1 MEKDE
6 LFKEID
12 LIQNCINRMAQNS
25 FMLKGWALTIFAG
38 VTAFTKGENFSNLVT
53 LVCTTIV
60 PFVCFW
66 ILDTFFLQTEKKYR
80 KMYEDMLTKRKE
92 NNTEG
97 QYELN
102 PKKVKVDCFLK
113 VMFSITLVIFYGIPL
128 LASIVLLVI
137 NIKHNCVCI

>member
-1 MEKDE
+1 MDKDE

-12 LIQNCINRMAQNS
+12 LIQGCINRMAQNS

-38 VTAFTKGENFSNLVT
+38 VTAFTKGENFSDSIT
-53 LVCTTIV
+53 LVCTTII

-66 ILDTFFLQTEKKYR
+66 ILDTFFLRTEKKYR
-80 KMYEDMLTKRKE
+80 KMYEDMLTKRKI

-102 PKKVKVDCFLK
+102 PKTIKVDCFLK
-113 VMFSITLVIFYGIPL
+113 VMFSITMVFFYGIPL

-137 NIKHNCVCI
+137 RVRHNCVCI

>member
-38 VTAFTKGENFSNLVT
+38 VTAFTKGENFSNSVT
-53 LVCTTIV
+53 LICTTII
-60 PFVCFW
+60 PYVCFW
-66 ILDTFFLQTEKKYR
+66 ILDTFFLRTEKKYR
-80 KMYEDMLTKRKE
+80 KMYEDMLTKRKV

-102 PKKVKVDCFLK
+102 PQTIKVDSFLK
-113 VMFSITLVIFYGIPL
+113 VMFSITMVVFYGIPL

-137 NIKHNCVCI
+137 SVRHNCVCI

>member
-12 LIQNCINRMAQNS
+12 LIQGCINRMAQNS

-38 VTAFTKGENFSNLVT
+38 VTAFTKGENFSDPIT
-53 LVCTTIV
+53 LVFTTII

-66 ILDTFFLQTEKKYR
+66 ILDTFFLRTEKKYR
-80 KMYEDMLTKRKE
+80 KMYEDMLTKRKI

-102 PKKVKVDCFLK
+102 PKTIKVDCFLK
-113 VMFSITLVIFYGIPL
+113 VMFSITVVFFYGIPL

-137 NIKHNCVCI
+137 RVRHNCVCI

>member
-38 VTAFTKGENFSNLVT
+38 VTAFTKGENLSNPVT
-53 LVCTTIV
+53 LVCTTII
-60 PFVCFW
+60 PFICFW
-66 ILDTFFLQTEKKYR
+66 ILDSFYLRTEKKYR
-80 KMYEDMLTKRKE
+80 RMYENMLTKRKA
-92 NNTEG
+92 NNTDG

-102 PKKVKVDCFLK
+102 PKTIKVDCFIK
-113 VMFSITLVIFYGIPL
+113 VMFSITMIFFYGIPL
-128 LASIVLLVI
+128 LVSIALLVI
-137 NIKHNCVCI
+137 SAKSNCLCI

>member
-12 LIQNCINRMAQNS
+12 LIQSCINRMAQNS

-38 VTAFTKGENFSNLVT
+38 VTAFTKGENFSNSVT
-53 LVCTTIV
+53 LICTTII
-60 PFVCFW
+60 PYVCFW
-66 ILDTFFLQTEKKYR
+66 ILDTFFLRTEKKYR
-80 KMYEDMLTKRKE
+80 KMYEDMLTKRKV

-102 PKKVKVDCFLK
+102 PQTIKVDCFLK
-113 VMFSITLVIFYGIPL
+113 VMFSITMVVFYGIPL

-137 NIKHNCVCI
+137 SVRHNCVCI

>member
-1 MEKDE
+1 MDKDE

-12 LIQNCINRMAQNS
+12 LIQGCINRMAQNS

-38 VTAFTKGENFSNLVT
+38 VTAFTKGENFSDPIT
-53 LVCTTIV
+53 LVCTTII

-66 ILDTFFLQTEKKYR
+66 IRDTFFLRTKKKYR
-80 KMYEDMLTKRKE
+80 KMYEDMLTKRKI

-102 PKKVKVDCFLK
+102 PKTIKVDCFLK
-113 VMFSITLVIFYGIPL
+113 VMFSITMVFFYGIPL

-137 NIKHNCVCI
+137 RVRHNCVCI

>member
-1 MEKDE
+1 MEKEE

-12 LIQNCINRMAQNS
+12 LIQGCINRMAQNS

-38 VTAFTKGENFSNLVT
+38 VTAFTKGENFSDSIT
-53 LVCTTIV
+53 LVCTTII

-66 ILDTFFLQTEKKYR
+66 ILDTFFLHTEKKYR
-80 KMYEDMLTKRKE
+80 KMYEDMLTKRKV

-102 PKKVKVDCFLK
+102 PKTIKVDCFFK
-113 VMFSITLVIFYGIPL
+113 VMFSVTMVIFYGIPL
-128 LASIVLLVI
+128 LASIVLLV
-137 NIKHNCVCI
+137 NL

>member
-12 LIQNCINRMAQNS
+12 LIQNCINRMAKNS

-38 VTAFTKGENFSNLVT
+38 VTAFTKGENFSNPVT
-53 LVCTTIV
+53 LVCTTII

-66 ILDTFFLQTEKKYR
+66 ILDTFFLRTEKKYR
-80 KMYEDMLTKRKE
+80 KMYEDMLIKRKD

-102 PKKVKVDCFLK
+102 PQKIKVDCFLK
-113 VMFSITLVIFYGIPL
+113 VMFSITLVVFYGIPL
-128 LASIVLLVI
+128 LASIFLLVI
-137 NIKHNCVCI
+137 SIKHNYVCI

>member
-12 LIQNCINRMAQNS
+12 LIQNCINRMAKNS

-38 VTAFTKGENFSNLVT
+38 VTAFTKGENFSNPVT
-53 LVCTTIV
+53 LVCTTII

-66 ILDTFFLQTEKKYR
+66 ILDTFFLRTEKKYR
-80 KMYEDMLTKRKE
+80 KMYEDMLIKRKD

-102 PKKVKVDCFLK
+102 PPKIKVDCFLK
-113 VMFSITLVIFYGIPL
+113 VMFSITLVVFYGIPL
-128 LASIVLLVI
+128 LASIFLLVI
-137 NIKHNCVCI
+137 SIKHNYVCI

>member
-1 MEKDE
+1 MDKDE

-12 LIQNCINRMAQNS
+12 LIQGCINRMAQNS

-38 VTAFTKGENFSNLVT
+38 VTAFTKGENFSDPIT
-53 LVCTTIV
+53 LVCTTII

-66 ILDTFFLQTEKKYR
+66 ILDTFLLRTEKKYR
-80 KMYEDMLTKRKE
+80 KMYEDMLTKRKI

-102 PKKVKVDCFLK
+102 PKTIKVDCFLK
-113 VMFSITLVIFYGIPL
+113 VMFSITMVFFYGIPL
-128 LASIVLLVI
+128 LASIALLVI
-137 NIKHNCVCI
+137 SVRHNCVCI

>member
-1 MEKDE
+1 MEKEE

-12 LIQNCINRMAQNS
+12 LIQGCINRMAQNS

-38 VTAFTKGENFSNLVT
+38 VTAFTKGENFSDSIT
-53 LVCTTIV
+53 LVCTTII

-66 ILDTFFLQTEKKYR
+66 ILDTFFLHTEKKYR
-80 KMYEDMLTKRKE
+80 KMYEDMLTKRKV

-102 PKKVKVDCFLK
+102 PKTIKVDCFFK
-113 VMFSITLVIFYGIPL
+113 VMFSITMVIFYGIPL
-128 LASIVLLVI
+128 LASIVLLV
-137 NIKHNCVCI
+137 NL

>member
-1 MEKDE
+1 MEREE

-38 VTAFTKGENFSNLVT
+38 VTAFTKGENFSEPVT
-53 LVCTTIV
+53 LIFTTIV

-80 KMYEDMLTKRKE
+80 RMYEEMLIKRKA
-92 NNTEG
+92 NNSDG
-97 QYELN
+97 QYDLN
-102 PKKVKVDCFLK
+102 PRRFKVECFLR
-113 VMFSITLVIFYGIPL
+113 VMFSLTLVLFYGIPL
-128 LASIVLLVI
+128 LASVVLLVI
-137 NIKHNCVCI
+137 KLNNVFICI

>member
-12 LIQNCINRMAQNS
+12 LLQNCINRMAQNS

-38 VTAFTKGENFSNLVT
+38 VTAFTKGENFSNPIT
-53 LVCTTIV
+53 LVCTTII

-66 ILDTFFLQTEKKYR
+66 ILDTFFLRTEKKYR

-102 PKKVKVDCFLK
+102 PKTIKVDGFLK
-113 VMFSITLVIFYGIPL
+113 VMFSFTLAVFYGIPL
-128 LASIVLLVI
+128 FASILLLVI
-137 NIKHNCVCI
+137 SIKHNYACI

>member
-12 LIQNCINRMAQNS
+12 LIQGCINRMAQNS

-38 VTAFTKGENFSNLVT
+38 VTAFTKGENFSDPVT
-53 LVCTTIV
+53 LIFTTIV

-80 KMYEDMLTKRKE
+80 KMYKEMLIKRKT
-92 NNTEG
+92 NNTDG
-97 QYELN
+97 QYDLN
-102 PKKVKVDCFLK
+102 PRRFKVECFLK
-113 VMFSITLVIFYGIPL
+113 VMFSTTMILFYGIPL
-128 LASIVLLVI
+128 LASIILLVI
-137 NIKHNCVCI
+137 RLNNSCICI

>member
-1 MEKDE
+1 MKKEE

-12 LIQNCINRMAQNS
+12 LIQGCINRMAQNS

-38 VTAFTKGENFSNLVT
+38 VTAFTKGENFSDPIT
-53 LVCTTIV
+53 LVCSTII

-66 ILDTFFLQTEKKYR
+66 ILDTFFLRTEKKYR
-80 KMYEDMLTKRKE
+80 KMYEDMLTKRKV

-102 PKKVKVDCFLK
+102 PKTIKVDSFLK
-113 VMFSITLVIFYGIPL
+113 VMFSITMVIFYGIPL
-128 LASIVLLVI
+128 LSSIVLLVI
-137 NIKHNCVCI
+137 SVRNNSVCI